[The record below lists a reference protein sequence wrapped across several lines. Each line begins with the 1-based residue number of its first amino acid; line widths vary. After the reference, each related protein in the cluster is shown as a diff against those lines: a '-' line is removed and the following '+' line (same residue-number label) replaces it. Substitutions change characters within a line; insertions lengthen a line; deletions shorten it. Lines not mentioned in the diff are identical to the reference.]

1 MKKLSIVFAF
11 LFLSI
16 GLYAQESIEGV
27 WNTGKENTTVEI
39 KSTEKGLEGG
49 ILSSDNAKAKIG
61 LLIVKNL
68 KQEKGLYKGKL
79 YAVKKR
85 KWLDATF
92 EKKGATLEIV
102 VSSAWGSKTIEWE
115 LVD

>member
-1 MKKLSIVFAF
+1 MKKISIVFAF
-11 LFLSI
+11 LFLTAT
-16 GLYAQESIEGV
+16 LYAQQSIEGV
-27 WNTGKENTTVEI
+27 WNTGKENTTVEF
-39 KSTEKGLEGG
+39 KRTDKGLEGA

-61 LLIVKNL
+61 LLIVKKL
-68 KQEKGLYKGKL
+68 KKEKGLYKGKL

-92 EKKGATLEIV
+92 ERKGATLEIL